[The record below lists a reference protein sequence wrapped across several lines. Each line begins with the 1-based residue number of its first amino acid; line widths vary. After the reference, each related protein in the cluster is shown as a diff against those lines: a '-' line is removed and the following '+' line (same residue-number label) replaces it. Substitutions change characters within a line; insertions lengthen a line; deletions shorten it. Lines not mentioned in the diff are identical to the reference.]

1 MIFQT
6 LSIVSPSGS
15 RIRSGRK
22 TLEVRRWAPEGLPLR
37 NLLIVQNDVILN
49 EEVAEDAA
57 GRVVAIVDV
66 VSVRPWTNDDLEKSA
81 ATEFEEG
88 WLAWELEN
96 IRPAAYNRYVPAKRG
111 VYEVEINPKFLLLPD
126 GSGWETEEERAEPGV

>member
-22 TLEVRRWAPEGLPLR
+22 TIEVRRWRPETLPLR
-37 NLLIVQNDVILN
+37 NLLIVQNDVFLN
-49 EEVAEDAA
+49 EEMTEDAS

-66 VSVRPWTNDDLEKSA
+66 VKVRPWTEGDLERSA

-96 IRPAAYNRYVPAKRG
+96 VRPAAYNRYVPAKRRI
-111 VYEVEINPKFLLLPD
+111 YETELNPKYLLQPD
-126 GSGWETEEERAEPGV
+126 GAVVEVGHAE